1 MKRNFFLIITLCLTA
16 VLILGAISKTADSNE
31 KNISDSNN
39 TAIGYKYTVKSF
51 NGNVAVFG
59 YGNSYP
65 IEVLEC
71 PLKSLPDD
79 EAQRLSAGI
88 DIETEEELQQIIEA
102 YD

>member
-1 MKRNFFLIITLCLTA
+1 MKQKFKISIMLFLSACFICCS
-16 VLILGAISKTADSNE
+16 ILVGNDSKE
-31 KNISDSNN
+31 KNISDSDN
-39 TAIGYKYTVKSF
+39 TTVGYRYTVKEY

-59 YGNSYP
+59 FGTTYP

-71 PLKSLPDD
+71 PVNSLPDE
-79 EAQRLSAGI
+79 EAQKLSAGI